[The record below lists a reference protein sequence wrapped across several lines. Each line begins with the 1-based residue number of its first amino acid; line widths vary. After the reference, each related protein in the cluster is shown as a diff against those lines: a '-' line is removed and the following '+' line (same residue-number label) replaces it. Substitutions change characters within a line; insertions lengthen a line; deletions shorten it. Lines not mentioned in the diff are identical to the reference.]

1 MNIID
6 ITPIVNAVIALLAA
20 IVSSVVIPWIH
31 AKIDDAETGQFLRWV
46 EIAVAAAEQLYH
58 TADGEAKKRYVLDYL
73 EKKGYALDARDV
85 NNAIEAAVLRLHNE
99 LYGQTI
105 LHNGDYRITQPY
117 EVHTAL
123 LNMGGNN
130 DGQQP

>member
-1 MNIID
+1 MNMID

-31 AKIDDAETGQFLRWV
+31 TKIDDAETAQFLRWV

-73 EKKGYALDARDV
+73 TQKGYELDARDV
-85 NNAIEAAVLRLHNE
+85 NNAIEAAVLKLHKE
-99 LYGQTI
+99 LQ
-105 LHNGDYRITQPY
+105 LW
-117 EVHTAL
+117 
-123 LNMGGNN
+123 
-130 DGQQP
+130 